1 MNAVPMVTVA
11 VLERPTFDNER
22 IASFRQWM
30 DDNSNTL
37 ARYWRDQGQAL
48 GLTEE
53 DNSDFDFWLITQW
66 DIEKLYIKARQEGR
80 L

>member
-11 VLERPTFDNER
+11 LLERPTFDNTHIE
-22 IASFRQWM
+22 SYQQWI
-30 DDNSNTL
+30 DDNSTTL

-48 GLTEE
+48 GMTEE
-53 DNSDFDFWLITQW
+53 DNSDFDFWLVTQW
-66 DIEKLYIKARQEGR
+66 DIEKMYVKARADGR

>member
-11 VLERPTFDNER
+11 LLERPTFDNTR
-22 IASFRQWM
+22 IESFRHWI

-37 ARYWRDQGQAL
+37 ARYWRDQGQVL

-53 DNSDFDFWLITQW
+53 DNSDFDFWLTTQW
-66 DIEKLYIKARQEGR
+66 DIEKMYVKARQEGR